1 VAHSTT
7 SAFLCV
13 VPTPEEPRA
22 VSASTRLITS
32 TAKAQLTVITV
43 QESHCS
49 PVHHLVFN
57 YTDEGMQ
64 NLFATVGK
72 EQVWLQ
78 SLTHYQELCASAQ
91 ATIYDDLHMGDFIAV
106 VVNFTNQ
113 KTEYADGGVRL
124 TCMHFAMP
132 HHKVVLKHSSLCR
145 SYIHAH
151 G

>member
-1 VAHSTT
+1 M
-7 SAFLCV
+7 F
-13 VPTPEEPRA
+13 PTPEEPRA
-22 VSASTRLITS
+22 VSASTRLIKS
-32 TAKAQLTVITV
+32 KAKAQVIVNKV

-78 SLTHYQELCASAQ
+78 SLILYQEHRVCILSELMFASAQ

>member
-1 VAHSTT
+1 M
-7 SAFLCV
+7 
-13 VPTPEEPRA
+13 
-22 VSASTRLITS
+22 
-32 TAKAQLTVITV
+32 AKAQLPVITV

-78 SLTHYQELCASAQ
+78 SLILYQEHRVCSLSELMFASAQ

>member
-1 VAHSTT
+1 M
-7 SAFLCV
+7 

-78 SLTHYQELCASAQ
+78 SLTHYQELCGCNLSKLMFASAQ